1 MAKINYKTALV
12 STVAAS
18 AMFLSGCGLFGAEK
32 TEQIDPPK
40 EVTITEEEMELTE
53 ETNSSDQETTD
64 EEAVVENTLKTE
76 LYLMD
81 KNGYVVPQT
90 LDLPKTESVAKQ
102 ALEYLVQ
109 NGPVTEMLPN
119 GFQAVLPAD
128 TKLSVSVKDAVA
140 TVDFS
145 NEFKD
150 YQAED
155 ELKILQSI
163 TWTLTQFDTIEKVK
177 LQLNG
182 HPLDEMPVNGTPIGD
197 ELTRND
203 GINLDMS
210 HVSDI
215 RNTKPVTV
223 YYIGGETDSYYFVP
237 VTKRVSNKTENNIDA
252 VINELV
258 KGPNVASNLLNEFN
272 SGVKLLEEPKLEN
285 GKVTLNFNESIYGSF
300 EEKIISQNVLD
311 ALVLS
316 LTEQNGIES
325 VVVTVDGK
333 AELMSEDGKTLT
345 EPVTRPENVN
355 TGSF

>member
-1 MAKINYKTALV
+1 MLLQLL
-12 STVAAS
+12 
-18 AMFLSGCGLFGAEK
+18 FLSGCGLFGTGEK
-32 TEQIDPPK
+32 EQIDPPK

-53 ETNSSDQETTD
+53 ETNPSDQETTG
-64 EEAVVENTLKTE
+64 EEAAVESTLKTE

-128 TKLSVSVKDAVA
+128 TKLSVSVKDKVA

-145 NEFKD
+145 KEFKD

-182 HPLDEMPVNGTPIGD
+182 HPLEEMPVNGTPIGD
-197 ELTRND
+197 ELTRKD
-203 GINLDMS
+203 GINLDTS
-210 HVSDI
+210 QCS
-215 RNTKPVTV
+215 K
-223 YYIGGETDSYYFVP
+223 YYEY
-237 VTKRVSNKTENNIDA
+237 K
-252 VINELV
+252 
-258 KGPNVASNLLNEFN
+258 ASNDLLYWGR
-272 SGVKLLEEPKLEN
+272 SGFVLSCPCNKASKQQN
-285 GKVTLNFNESIYGSF
+285 GK
-300 EEKIISQNVLD
+300 
-311 ALVLS
+311 
-316 LTEQNGIES
+316 
-325 VVVTVDGK
+325 
-333 AELMSEDGKTLT
+333 
-345 EPVTRPENVN
+345 
-355 TGSF
+355 

>member
-12 STVAAS
+12 STVVAS
-18 AMFLSGCGLFGAEK
+18 AMFLSGCGLFGTEK
-32 TEQIDPPK
+32 KEQVDPPK
-40 EVTITEEEMELTE
+40 EVTITDEEVELTE
-53 ETNSSDQETTD
+53 ETKSPDQEKTG
-64 EEAVVENTLKTE
+64 EEAAVESTLKTE

-81 KNGYVVPQT
+81 KNGYIVPQT

-128 TKLSVSVKDAVA
+128 TKLSVSVKDKVA

-145 NEFKD
+145 KEFKE

-163 TWTLTQFDTIEKVK
+163 TWTLTQFDSIKKVK

-182 HPLDEMPVNGTPIGD
+182 HPLEEMPVNGTPIGD
-197 ELTRND
+197 ELTRKD
-203 GINLDMS
+203 GINLDT
-210 HVSDI
+210 SDVADI
-215 RNTKPVTV
+215 TNTKPVTV

-237 VTKRVSNKTENNIDA
+237 VTKRVSSKTKNEIDA
-252 VINELV
+252 VVNELV

-272 SGVKLLEEPKLEN
+272 SDVKLLEEPKVEN

-300 EEKIISQNVLD
+300 EEKVISQNVLD
-311 ALVLS
+311 SLVLS

-325 VVVTVDGK
+325 VVVTVNGK
-333 AELMSEDGKTLT
+333 AGLMSEDGKKLT
-345 EPVTRPENVN
+345 KPVTRPENVN